1 VKRVPLVL
9 LAVPALALARLLP
22 ADDVGLGLRLGA
34 ATACLL
40 IPGALISR
48 ALRLRGFAPALAW
61 SLAAL
66 LFALAITFA
75 VHSSLWLTLA
85 IMGALTAASLPFA
98 LREFP
103 RDRVPGHGWGP
114 GRGDLVKLGVVAAGI
129 AFGIALWFVAV
140 LDGDAFFHL
149 ARVRKLETFGSL
161 SLQNVGEFKDG
172 SLHPGYAFPLWH
184 GFLALVARLADVDP
198 IAVGRNGP
206 TVLASLSF
214 ALFYE
219 AGAALFRSAWA
230 GVAVVIAQ
238 VTLTGIAAG
247 HGGSLTSLALP
258 ATASRQLLVPALL
271 ALFFAHARGP
281 SGALLLSTAAAAG
294 TLALVHPTYAL
305 FVGVPLVGFTV
316 ARALLGGREVTPALT
331 GLAAL
336 AVPTAIALAWLRPV
350 VEATTVHNPS
360 GQEVRRAFA
369 QYPGQLAGNPDRYHV
384 SERLFTRSGAV
395 AVAGLVCVPLAVFA
409 ARRRW
414 AAWVLGGSVAI
425 FALTLVPFVFPRF
438 ADAVSISQARRL
450 VGFMPIPYALAGG
463 AAVLAG
469 MLGIFAIPLAL
480 AAGIVLEHA
489 YPGEFGYRFHATTP
503 AWPTWIALA
512 GGLVALLIGAA
523 RRFRNGSDVGVHLHR
538 ERVAAVAVAA
548 FAIPVAVHG
557 FSHWSRVGSG
567 SGALTRGL
575 IKAVRAD
582 AKPKDVLFAD
592 PETGYLLAAYAPVY
606 LADAPFGHVAV
617 TKKNRPKQRLRDVYR
632 FYAHGGDLSI
642 PRYYGAR
649 WIIVDHKRHR
659 LMLDLP
665 RAYAD
670 RRYVLYRLR

>member
-1 VKRVPLVL
+1 VRRVPPVL
-9 LAVPALALARLLP
+9 LAVPALAVARLLP
-22 ADDVGLGLRLGA
+22 AEGIGLGLRLAA

-40 IPGALISR
+40 IPGTLISR
-48 ALRLRGFAPALAW
+48 AFRLRGLAAPMAW

-85 IMGALTAASLPFA
+85 LLGAVAVAALPFA
-98 LREFP
+98 VLANDLDHTL
-103 RDRVPGHGWGP
+103 DRIELAVI
-114 GRGDLVKLGVVAAGI
+114 AAGI
-129 AFGIALWFVAV
+129 AFGIGLWFVAV

-149 ARVRKLETFGSL
+149 ARVRKLEVFDSL

-206 TVLASLSF
+206 TVLAPLQF

-219 AGAALFRSAWA
+219 AGKVLFRSAWA
-230 GVAVVIAQ
+230 GVAVVIAE
-238 VTLTGIAAG
+238 VSLTGIAAG
-247 HGGSLTSLALP
+247 HGGSFTSLALP
-258 ATASRQLLVPALL
+258 ATAARQLLVPALL
-271 ALFFAHARGP
+271 ALFFAHVRNP
-281 SGALLLSTAAAAG
+281 SRALFLATAAAAG

-305 FVGVPLVGFTV
+305 FVGVPLVGFAI
-316 ARALLGGREVTPALT
+316 ARTLLVGRRELKPALT
-331 GLAAL
+331 GIAAL
-336 AVPTAIALAWLRPV
+336 AVPTGIALAWLRPV

-369 QYPGQLAGNPDRYHV
+369 QYPGQLTGTIDRYHV
-384 SERLFTRSGAV
+384 AERLFTRSGAV
-395 AVAGLVCVPLAVFA
+395 AIAALLCVLLAAFA
-409 ARRRW
+409 PRRRW
-414 AAWVLGGSVAI
+414 AAWVIGGSLAI
-425 FALTLVPFVFPRF
+425 FALTLVPFVFPHF
-438 ADAVSISQARRL
+438 ADAVSISQGRRL
-450 VGFMPIPYALAGG
+450 VGFIPFPYAIAGG

-469 MLGIFAIPLAL
+469 LLGFFVIPLAL
-480 AAGIVLEHA
+480 AAGILLELV
-489 YPGEFGYRFHATTP
+489 YPGDFGYRFHGTTP
-503 AWPTWIALA
+503 AWPTWVAVA
-512 GGLVALLIGAA
+512 GGLVALLVGIV
-523 RRFRNGSDVGVHLHR
+523 RRKGTSAEGVDVRHPA
-538 ERVAAVAVAA
+538 VAMLAVAA

-557 FSHWSRVGSG
+557 FSHWTRAGGG

-575 IKAVRAD
+575 IKAFRAD

-617 TKKNRPKQRLRDVYR
+617 TKKNRPKQRLRDAYR

-642 PRYYGAR
+642 PRSYGAR

>member
-1 VKRVPLVL
+1 VRRVPLVL
-9 LAVPALALARLLP
+9 LAVPVLALARLLP
-22 ADDVGLGLRLGA
+22 ADGVGLGLRLGA

-48 ALRLRGFAPALAW
+48 ALRLRGFAPTFAW

-66 LFALAITFA
+66 LAALAVTFA

-85 IMGALTAASLPFA
+85 LLGAVTAVALPFA
-98 LREFP
+98 
-103 RDRVPGHGWGP
+103 VWAN
-114 GRGDLVKLGVVAAGI
+114 DLDHKLDWAKLAVLAAGI

-206 TVLASLSF
+206 TVLAPLSF
-214 ALFYE
+214 VLFYE
-219 AGAALFRSAWA
+219 AGATLFRSAWA

-238 VTLTGIAAG
+238 ISLTGIAAG
-247 HGGSLTSLALP
+247 HGGSFTSLALP

-271 ALFFAHARGP
+271 ALFFAHSRRP

-294 TLALVHPTYAL
+294 ALALVHPTYAL
-305 FVGVPLVGFTV
+305 FVGVPLVGFVV
-316 ARALLGGREVTPALT
+316 ARALLVGRELTPALT

-369 QYPGQLAGNPDRYHV
+369 QYPGQLAGTLDRYHV
-384 SERLFTRSGAV
+384 AERLFTRTGAV
-395 AVAGLVCVPLAVFA
+395 AVAGLVCVPLALFA

-414 AAWVLGGSVAI
+414 AAWVLGGPVAI

-463 AAVLAG
+463 ATVLAG
-469 MLGIFAIPLAL
+469 LLGIFAIPLAL
-480 AAGIVLEHA
+480 AAGIVLQHA
-489 YPGEFGYRFHATTP
+489 YPGDFGYRFQGTTP
-503 AWPTWIALA
+503 AWPTWVALA
-512 GGLVALLIGAA
+512 GALVALVVGAA
-523 RRFRNGSDVGVHLHR
+523 RRFKTESDVGVHLHR
-538 ERVAAVAVAA
+538 EGVAAVAVAV

-557 FSHWSRVGSG
+557 FSHWNRVGSG

-575 IKAVRAD
+575 IKAVRND
-582 AKPKDVLFAD
+582 TKPKDVLLAD
-592 PETGYLLAAYAPVY
+592 PETGYLLAAYAPIY
-606 LADAPFGHVAV
+606 LANAPFGHVAV
-617 TKKNRPKQRLRDVYR
+617 TKENRPKQRLRDAYR

-642 PRYYGAR
+642 PRSYGAR

-659 LMLDLP
+659 LTLDLP

-670 RRYVLYRLR
+670 RRYVLYRLK

>member
-1 VKRVPLVL
+1 MSPLRIKPALTVRRVPLVL

-22 ADDVGLGLRLGA
+22 ADGAGLGLRLGA
-34 ATACLL
+34 ATVCLL

-48 ALRLRGFAPALAW
+48 ALRVRGLAPAFAW

-66 LFALAITFA
+66 ILALAITFA
-75 VHSSLWLTLA
+75 LHRSLWLTLGLL
-85 IMGALTAASLPFA
+85 GAVALVALPFS
-98 LREFP
+98 F
-103 RDRVPGHGWGP
+103 RVPEAWP
-114 GRGDLVKLGVVAAGI
+114 RAELLVVLGGI

-149 ARVRKLETFGSL
+149 ARVRKLEVFGSL
-161 SLQNVGEFKDG
+161 SLQNVGEFRDG

-206 TVLASLSF
+206 TVLAPLAF

-219 AGAALFRSAWA
+219 AGATLFRSAWA
-230 GVAVVIAQ
+230 GIAVVISQ
-238 VTLTGIAAG
+238 VLLTGVAAG
-247 HGGSLTSLALP
+247 HGGSFTSLALP

-271 ALFFAHARGP
+271 ALFFAHVRRP
-281 SGALLLSTAAAAG
+281 SNALLLSTAAAAG
-294 TLALVHPTYAL
+294 ALALVHPTYAL
-305 FVGVPLVGFTV
+305 FVGVPLVGFAV
-316 ARALLGGREVTPALT
+316 ARALLVRGELAPAVT
-331 GLAAL
+331 GLVAL

-360 GQEVRRAFA
+360 GEEVRRAFA
-369 QYPGQLAGNPDRYHV
+369 QYPGQLTGDLDHYHV
-384 SERLFTRSGAV
+384 AARLFTRTGAI
-395 AVAGLVCVPLAVFA
+395 AVAGLLCVPLAVFA

-414 AAWVLGGSVAI
+414 AAWVLGGSLAI

-450 VGFMPIPYALAGG
+450 IGFMPVPYAVAGG
-463 AAVLAG
+463 AAVLATL
-469 MLGIFAIPLAL
+469 LGIFTIPLGF
-480 AAGIVLEHA
+480 AAGVVLQHA
-489 YPGEFGYRFHATTP
+489 YPGDFGYRFHGTTP
-503 AWPTWIALA
+503 AWPVWVALGGGSAALA
-512 GGLVALLIGAA
+512 LGTIT
-523 RRFRNGSDVGVHLHR
+523 RRFDRTDKAN
-538 ERVAAVAVAA
+538 AVSTLAVAA
-548 FAIPVAVHG
+548 FAVPVAVHG
-557 FSHWSRVGSG
+557 FSHWNRVGNG

-575 IKAVRAD
+575 IKSVRAD
-582 AKPKDVLFAD
+582 VKPKDVLFAD

-617 TKKNRPKQRLRDVYR
+617 TKKNRPKQRLRDIYR

-642 PRYYGAR
+642 PRYYGAH
-649 WIIVDHKRHR
+649 WIIVDGRRHR
-659 LMLDLP
+659 LTLHLP

-670 RRYVLYRLR
+670 QRYVLYRLR